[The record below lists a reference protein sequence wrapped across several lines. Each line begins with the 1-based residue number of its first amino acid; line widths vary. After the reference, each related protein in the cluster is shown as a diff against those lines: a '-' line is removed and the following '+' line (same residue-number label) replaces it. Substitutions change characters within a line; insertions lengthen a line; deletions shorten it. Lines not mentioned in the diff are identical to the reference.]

1 MNIIGAV
8 GDTGYNAMLFFH
20 ILSMFAAYAPA
31 FLIPFLDMGTRDP
44 RHAGARRRIFEIY
57 APNSRRLHGG
67 ALILG
72 GFFGFGLAGL
82 SDDVYELSEPWLAIS
97 IVLWVIMNG
106 VLHAVIIPTEK
117 ALAQGD
123 ESQASRLDLGGAT
136 MTVLFL
142 ITLFLMV
149 FKPGH

>member
-1 MNIIGAV
+1 MTIIGAV
-8 GDTGYNAMLFFH
+8 NDTGYNVMLFFH
-20 ILSMFAAYAPA
+20 ILSMFAAFAPA
-31 FLIPFLDMGTRDP
+31 FLIPFLDLGTRDP
-44 RHAGARRRIFEIY
+44 SHAGARRRIFEIY

-67 ALILG
+67 ALVLG
-72 GFFGFGLAGL
+72 GLLGFGVAGL
-82 SDDVYELSEPWLAIS
+82 SDEVYKMSEPWLAIS
-97 IVLWVIMNG
+97 AVLWVIMNG

-123 ESQASRLDLGGAT
+123 ESKASRLDLGGAA

-149 FKPGH
+149 FKPGQ